1 MVYHV
6 SNGSITSNLDLQTIP
21 KAMSPQ
27 YIRFQVGC
35 CRTHPWILKADSKTA
50 AVQRMFI
57 YLITHVNTAKRQLD
71 THQPVRDLV
80 LIWALWA
87 LPMLAHGGR
96 VETEEK
102 QERGNSV
109 GCQNVNRTVGALPF
123 PGQTGFPFP
132 PASGGIPGTFWRRV
146 VSILL
151 LGRLFTGLHSGVV
164 LWAGCL
170 IFMRV
175 PGVKQLYNLGLAH
188 QLQGSTN
195 TIK

>member
-1 MVYHV
+1 
-6 SNGSITSNLDLQTIP
+6 
-21 KAMSPQ
+21 MSAQ
-27 YIRFQVGC
+27 YIRFPVGC
-35 CRTHPWILKADSKTA
+35 SRTHPWILKADRQTA
-50 AVQRMFI
+50 AVQGMFI
-57 YLITHVNTAKRQLD
+57 YLIIHINTARRRLDSHQL
-71 THQPVRDLV
+71 VRELV

-87 LPMLAHGGR
+87 LPMPANSGR

-102 QERGNSV
+102 QEKGNGV
-109 GCQNVNRTVGALPF
+109 GLQNMNRTIDFAIPRTNRIPL
-123 PGQTGFPFP
+123 P
-132 PASGGIPGTFWRRV
+132 PASEGIPGTFWRRL

-151 LGRLFTGLHSGVV
+151 LGRLFTGLYSGLV